1 MHMLSTA
8 VCGQVGITKMMPWH
22 LESLWTF
29 SLTGMSTLSP
39 NEEHVEN

>member
-1 MHMLSTA
+1 MHELRTE
-8 VCGQVGITKMMPWH
+8 VCGQVGITKQ
-22 LESLWTF
+22 LESLRTF